1 MNAEWD
7 VLIMGNGLAALT
19 LALSLP
25 THYRIAILCK
35 NRLQHNAS
43 SYAQGGIAAV
53 LDQED
58 SLENHIHDTLIAG
71 AGLCDEAV
79 VRQIVQQGQEA
90 VYWLLQFAIP
100 FDQNTDG
107 SLHLTREGGH
117 SMRRIAHVADHTGA
131 AIMQG
136 LQQALCHRPNIAV
149 FERHMALDI
158 LKTPAGDSIGLRVL
172 AQETRNITDWYARH
186 TVLAGGGLG
195 QIYPHTTTP
204 MECTGDSIAMALRAG
219 CEIKNIEF
227 IQFHPTGL
235 ALPHQQQTFLISE
248 AVRGEG
254 GILRNQQQQRFM
266 LAQHPLAELAPRD
279 IVARAIASEINK
291 QNQLFVW
298 LDISHRSKEFIRHHF
313 PNIEAHCL
321 AKGIDITQQAIP
333 VCPVQHYTCGGVATD
348 IDGRTNIVYLWCLGE
363 AACTGLH
370 GANRLASN
378 SLLECVVTARRAAQ
392 AIMQNHTMA
401 LPLSSPVWVDEHIA
415 MDRNALQ
422 TMPLF
427 HRANLHQVAEKY
439 LGIQRS
445 HQGLATADM
454 ILHHWRVHLPAPQTV
469 EDYENYNLLLC
480 AQAVCKAA
488 MQQKHN
494 IGTHY
499 NIDLT

>member
-1 MNAEWD
+1 M
-7 VLIMGNGLAALT
+7 
-19 LALSLP
+19 
-25 THYRIAILCK
+25 
-35 NRLQHNAS
+35 
-43 SYAQGGIAAV
+43 
-53 LDQED
+53 
-58 SLENHIHDTLIAG
+58 
-71 AGLCDEAV
+71 
-79 VRQIVQQGQEA
+79 
-90 VYWLLQFAIP
+90 
-100 FDQNTDG
+100 
-107 SLHLTREGGH
+107 
-117 SMRRIAHVADHTGA
+117 
-131 AIMQG
+131 
-136 LQQALCHRPNIAV
+136 
-149 FERHMALDI
+149 
-158 LKTPAGDSIGLRVL
+158 
-172 AQETRNITDWYARH
+172 
-186 TVLAGGGLG
+186 
-195 QIYPHTTTP
+195 
-204 MECTGDSIAMALRAG
+204 
-219 CEIKNIEF
+219 
-227 IQFHPTGL
+227 
-235 ALPHQQQTFLISE
+235 
-248 AVRGEG
+248 RGEG

-348 IDGRTNIVYLWCLGE
+348 IDGRTNIAYLWCLGE

-401 LPLSSPVWVDEHIA
+401 LPLSSPVWVEHSA
-415 MDRNALQ
+415 MDRNTLQ

-427 HRANLHQVAEKY
+427 HRANLHQVAAKY

-454 ILHHWRVHLPAPQTV
+454 ILQHWRVHLPAPQTV

-488 MQQKHN
+488 MQQKQN